1 MGSWVHKILARK
13 KQESISGEPFFL
25 PVVAESFSLEMSVD
39 HCSFQIY
46 VNHQGWK
53 FIVSCFVFLV
63 FFMNL
68 TKCCVIF
75 VFFINQ
81 KP

>member
-46 VNHQGWK
+46 VNHLKAGNLL
-53 FIVSCFVFLV
+53 CFVLFFLV
-63 FFMNL
+63 FFHEL
-68 TKCCVIF
+68 D
-75 VFFINQ
+75 
-81 KP
+81 

>member
-46 VNHQGWK
+46 VNHLKAGNLL
-53 FIVSCFVFLV
+53 FFVLFFLV
-63 FFMNL
+63 FFHEL
-68 TKCCVIF
+68 D
-75 VFFINQ
+75 
-81 KP
+81 

>member
-46 VNHQGWK
+46 VNHLEAGSLL
-53 FIVSCFVFLV
+53 FFVLFFLV
-63 FFMNL
+63 FS
-68 TKCCVIF
+68 
-75 VFFINQ
+75 
-81 KP
+81 